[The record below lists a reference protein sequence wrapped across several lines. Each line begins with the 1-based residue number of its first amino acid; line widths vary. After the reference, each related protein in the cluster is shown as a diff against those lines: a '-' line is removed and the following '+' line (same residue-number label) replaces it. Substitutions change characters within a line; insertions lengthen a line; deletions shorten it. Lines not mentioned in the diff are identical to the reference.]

1 VTTDGRPD
9 PLADPY
15 IELVKRALTHT
26 LYGETDLGGYG
37 GWTVFSRMVGRLL
50 RMKDLVPMRVVPAPE
65 EAREEGL
72 DWPIFAQTMIGRKR
86 LDNLH
91 FCVDDVL
98 ARNVPGDLI
107 ETGVWRGGSTIL
119 MRAILKARGVE
130 DRLVWVADSFE
141 GLPAADT
148 DRYPADREIAYESIQ
163 ALKVSQEQVEDNF
176 RRYGLLDDQVRF
188 LKGWFRDTLPSVA
201 DRHWAVIRLD
211 GDMYESTI
219 DALDNLYPG
228 LSPGGY
234 AIIDD
239 FHLASCSRA
248 VEDYRAEHGIEDEV
262 RSIDSCGVFW
272 QKSSPVMSSAAEP
285 RDRL

>member
-1 VTTDGRPD
+1 VRAEAHPEG
-9 PLADPY
+9 LSDPY
-15 IELVKRALTHT
+15 IDLVKRALTHT
-26 LYGETDLGGYG
+26 LYGDIDLGGYG
-37 GWTVFSRMVGRLL
+37 GWTVFSRIVGRLL
-50 RMKDLVPMRVVPAPE
+50 RMKDLVPMRIVPVPE

-98 ARNVPGDLI
+98 VRDVPGDLI
-107 ETGVWRGGSTIL
+107 ETGVWRGGATIL

-130 DRLVWVADSFE
+130 DRTVWVADSFA
-141 GLPAADT
+141 GLPAADS
-148 DRYPADREIAYESIQ
+148 DRYPSDGSISYERIE
-163 ALKVSQEQVEDNF
+163 ALKVSLEEVEENF

-201 DRHWAVIRLD
+201 DRQWAVIRLD
-211 GDMYESTI
+211 GDMYESTM
-219 DALDNLYPG
+219 DALTNLYPG

-239 FHLASCSRA
+239 YHLASCRDA
-248 VEDYRAEHGIEDEV
+248 VTDYRAEHGIDEEIHP
-262 RSIDSCGVFW
+262 IDSAGVYW
-272 QKSSPVMSSAAEP
+272 EKRA
-285 RDRL
+285 R